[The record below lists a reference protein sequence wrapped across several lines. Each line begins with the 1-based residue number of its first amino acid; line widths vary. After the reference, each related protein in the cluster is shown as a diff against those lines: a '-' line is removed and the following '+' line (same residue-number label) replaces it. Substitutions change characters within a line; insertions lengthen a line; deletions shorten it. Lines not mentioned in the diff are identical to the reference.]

1 MPVHIPTYLPL
12 REAAEKYRVDPDVL
26 TRAVRDG
33 KIKAVRINGG
43 FALAEGEV
51 KDFAERRRTV
61 EELRRKYAHLAG
73 QEISVPQA
81 ARKYGIASKN
91 LWDWAT
97 AGYITI
103 LDNRKWSRKL
113 DERDVAVI
121 AELRRMGVLRQG
133 RSLARVLA
141 L

>member
-1 MPVHIPTYLPL
+1 MPIHIPTYLPL

-73 QEISVPQA
+73 QEISVVQA
-81 ARKYGIASKN
+81 ERKYGLSRGS
-91 LWDWAT
+91 LWRWAK
-97 AGYITI
+97 AGYITV

-113 DERDVAVI
+113 DERDVAI
-121 AELRRMGVLRQG
+121 IKELIELGELRSG
-133 RSLARVLA
+133 RSLARILA